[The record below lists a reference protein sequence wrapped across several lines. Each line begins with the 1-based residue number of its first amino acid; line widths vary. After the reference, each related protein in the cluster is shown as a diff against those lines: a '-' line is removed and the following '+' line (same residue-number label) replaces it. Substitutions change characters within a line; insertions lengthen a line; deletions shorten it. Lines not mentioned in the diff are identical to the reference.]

1 MSNVCFPCS
10 LPVHWNRIGSIEHPL
25 FTCGVFIDRQAMQDY
40 TFERMVFSRFPFF
53 LAWRDFY
60 NKVFADET
68 KWIYTWKRTVVMK
81 SIDEE
86 GSWKRGCGWLNIN
99 FISSIS
105 CFLGF
110 SFSSA
115 INIYS
120 FSIGSLSKN
129 DFVKVSSSNVN
140 EVIRAVVNFFF
151 FFYKKILHA
160 QKAQKAP
167 KAQRR
172 NQAKAQKRK

>member
-1 MSNVCFPCS
+1 
-10 LPVHWNRIGSIEHPL
+10 
-25 FTCGVFIDRQAMQDY
+25 
-40 TFERMVFSRFPFF
+40 
-53 LAWRDFY
+53 
-60 NKVFADET
+60 
-68 KWIYTWKRTVVMK
+68 MK

-86 GSWKRGCGWLNIN
+86 GSWKRGYEEGSRKRGCGWLNIN

-120 FSIGSLSKN
+120 FPIGSLSKN
-129 DFVKVSSSNVN
+129 DFVKVSSKNVN
-140 EVIRAVVNFFF
+140 EVIGAVVNFSFF
-151 FFYKKILHA
+151 FL
-160 QKAQKAP
+160 QKDFARTKSTKSTKVP

>member
-1 MSNVCFPCS
+1 
-10 LPVHWNRIGSIEHPL
+10 
-25 FTCGVFIDRQAMQDY
+25 
-40 TFERMVFSRFPFF
+40 
-53 LAWRDFY
+53 
-60 NKVFADET
+60 
-68 KWIYTWKRTVVMK
+68 MK

-129 DFVKVSSSNVN
+129 DFVKVSSSIVN

-151 FFYKKILHA
+151 FFFTKRFCMHKKHKKH
-160 QKAQKAP
+160 QKHKSTKSTKTQPSKST
-167 KAQRR
+167 KTQI
-172 NQAKAQKRK
+172 NE

>member
-1 MSNVCFPCS
+1 
-10 LPVHWNRIGSIEHPL
+10 
-25 FTCGVFIDRQAMQDY
+25 
-40 TFERMVFSRFPFF
+40 
-53 LAWRDFY
+53 
-60 NKVFADET
+60 
-68 KWIYTWKRTVVMK
+68 MK

-129 DFVKVSSSNVN
+129 DFVKVSSSIVN

-151 FFYKKILHA
+151 FL
-160 QKAQKAP
+160 QKDFAPTKSTKSTKSTKVP